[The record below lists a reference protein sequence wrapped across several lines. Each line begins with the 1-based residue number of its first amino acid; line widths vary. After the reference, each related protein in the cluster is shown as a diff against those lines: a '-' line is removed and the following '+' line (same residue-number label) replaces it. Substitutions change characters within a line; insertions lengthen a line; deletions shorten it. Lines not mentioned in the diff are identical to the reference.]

1 MKTFSRCLPPLVAA
15 LAAPGAHA
23 VVALGELHTASLLG
37 NPLRAWVELY
47 ATPGDNP
54 LDWRVDVL
62 PDYFAEQGA
71 APPAV
76 LAGLRA
82 RVALSP
88 EGRPYIAIE
97 SATPIDY
104 ANLAFRL
111 RLASANEALTGRFAV
126 RLPEMASPA
135 PLVKQAPP
143 PRPRKAG
150 TGRRAPTLVA
160 GTDTYGPVPD
170 GESLWHIARTLAGT
184 GNINVMMQQLY
195 ALNPDAFV
203 RRDIGRLRAG
213 AVLKVPAGTSR
224 TAAEPTAGAGAAQPP
239 GAGAPANSARTL
251 AERDPALSA
260 RLKALDA
267 KFAAIRARY
276 GSPAVPVPASVA
288 LSPDA
293 RPTGQVLDAPAPLT
307 QPAVPVAL
315 SPSPAANIPSAPPV
329 PPPPAAELVPPAP
342 APVPSAAPAVVTPAA
357 PAAAASPNTVARR
370 LLEPTPADNAQAEAS
385 PDSPLGGGLA
395 PYLLLGA
402 CTLAAAGVYA
412 GRRLLAARAARKH
425 GHHDQAADA
434 NLKAE
439 VSRKT
444 GNRVRLES
452 EIRALVEPTGAMGA
466 RPESL
471 AALPPL
477 PLGAGPGSDTEA
489 IDASIAQGLYT
500 DAEDMLRA
508 VIEEKPRSVQAKL
521 RLAEVLY
528 ITDQPEAFSELAEEI
543 MMGDRQDVGDED
555 WQRLVRMGKM
565 IAPEFAMF
573 SGPRPVGL
581 RA

>member
-23 VVALGELHTASLLG
+23 VALGELHTASLLG

-47 ATPGDNP
+47 AVPGDNP
-54 LDWRVDVL
+54 LDWRVEVL

-143 PRPRKAG
+143 PRQLKAG
-150 TGRRAPTLVA
+150 GTKRVPTLVA

-170 GESLWHIARTLAGT
+170 GESLWHIARKLAGA
-184 GNINVMMQQLY
+184 GNINVMMQQLF

-213 AVLKVPAGTSR
+213 AVLKIPAGNSR
-224 TAAEPTAGAGAAQPP
+224 AAAEPTAVAAQ
-239 GAGAPANSARTL
+239 ATAAAPASSARTL

-276 GSPAVPVPASVA
+276 GSPAAKVPASVA

-293 RPTGQVLDAPAPLT
+293 APTAQAVDAPAPVST
-307 QPAVPVAL
+307 PAVPVAL
-315 SPSPAANIPSAPPV
+315 SPSPAANIPAAPPV
-329 PPPPAAELVPPAP
+329 APPPPAQLVQPSPAP
-342 APVPSAAPAVVTPAA
+342 APVAAPAVVTPAA
-357 PAAAASPNTVARR
+357 PAPAAAPATVARR
-370 LLEPTPADNAQAEAS
+370 LLEPAPAENAQAEGPS
-385 PDSPLGGGLA
+385 DNPLGGGLA

-412 GRRLLAARAARKH
+412 GRRLLAARAARKA
-425 GHHDQAADA
+425 GQPDPEAEA

-452 EIRALVEPTGAMGA
+452 EIRALVEPTGALGA

-477 PLGAGPGSDTEA
+477 PLGAGAGGDTEA
-489 IDASIAQGLYT
+489 IDASIAQGLYNE
-500 DAEDMLRA
+500 AEDMLRA

-521 RLAEVLY
+521 RLAEVFY
-528 ITDQPEAFSELAEEI
+528 ITDQPEAFSELAEDL
-543 MMGDRQDVGDED
+543 MTGHRQDVTDED

-565 IAPEFAMF
+565 IAPEFALF

>member
-1 MKTFSRCLPPLVAA
+1 MKTISRCLPPLVAA

-23 VVALGELHTASLLG
+23 VALGELHTASLLG

-47 ATPGDNP
+47 AAPGDNP
-54 LDWRVDVL
+54 LDWRVEVL

-126 RLPEMASPA
+126 RLPDMASPA
-135 PLVKQAPP
+135 PLVKKAPP

-150 TGRRAPTLVA
+150 SVRRSPTLVA

-170 GESLWHIARTLAGT
+170 GESLWHIARKLAGA
-184 GNINVMMQQLY
+184 GNINVLMQQLHT
-195 ALNPDAFV
+195 LNPDAFV

-213 AVLKVPAGTSR
+213 AVLKLPAGSTPAAA
-224 TAAEPTAGAGAAQPP
+224 TATPSTPAAT
-239 GAGAPANSARTL
+239 PASDARTL

-276 GSPAVPVPASVA
+276 GNPAAPVPASVA

-293 RPTGQVLDAPAPLT
+293 RPTGQVIDAPAPVSK
-307 QPAVPVAL
+307 PAVPVAL
-315 SPSPAANIPSAPPV
+315 TPAPAANIPAAPPV
-329 PPPPAAELVPPAP
+329 PTPPAAKLVTAP
-342 APVPSAAPAVVTPAA
+342 APVASAAPAVVTPAA
-357 PAAAASPNTVARR
+357 PAAAASPNTAARR
-370 LLEPTPADNAQAEAS
+370 LLEPTPAENAQNDAS
-385 PDSPLGGGLA
+385 TDSPLGGGLA

-412 GRRLLAARAARKH
+412 GRRLLAKRAARKAEQ
-425 GHHDQAADA
+425 HDPEAEAR
-434 NLKAE
+434 LKAE

-452 EIRALVEPTGAMGA
+452 EIRALVEPTGAMGT

-477 PLGAGPGSDTEA
+477 PLSADGGGDTEA
-489 IDASIAQGLYT
+489 IDASIAQAQYAE
-500 DAEDMLRA
+500 AEDMLRA

-521 RLAEVLY
+521 RLAEVFY
-528 ITDQPEAFSELAEEI
+528 ITDQPDAFADLAEEL
-543 MMGDRQDVGDED
+543 MMGHRQDVSDDD

-565 IAPEFAMF
+565 MAPDFALF